1 MGPDA
6 MILVFLMLSFKPA
19 LSLYSFTIT
28 KRPFSSSL
36 LSAIRVVSYAYLRL
50 LITIEWV
57 NANET
62 LARYCVSALFTLT
75 HLIQNRTQ

>member
-36 LSAIRVVSYAYLRL
+36 ISAIRVVSYLRL

-62 LARYCVSALFTLT
+62 LARHCVSALFTLT